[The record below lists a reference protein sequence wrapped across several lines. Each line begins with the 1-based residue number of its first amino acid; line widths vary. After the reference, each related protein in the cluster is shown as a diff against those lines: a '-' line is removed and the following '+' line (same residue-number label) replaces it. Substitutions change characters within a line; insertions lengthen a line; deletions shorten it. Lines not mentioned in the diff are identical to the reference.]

1 MRYVYQVWGRHKRI
15 RPLRESTDKEDL
27 RITASAITNSHRS
40 ASLASHCHCARRM
53 NSGTCG
59 PFSLSFVHSGRVTTS
74 VCALISDA
82 GTASSNAKRDTSACK
97 SIFVLRGVVVSVEK
111 SKRREAREGT
121 YSSTAKRH
129 PMHACGPAQNVSML
143 PHTPG
148 TVPAC
153 ASAFVSLAQRS
164 GLHDDQRRASGM
176 LRRRQRTSIRPRP
189 RHTPPSGG

>member
-1 MRYVYQVWGRHKRI
+1 MRYVGQVGCRHQRI
-15 RPLRESTDKEDL
+15 RPLRESTDKENL
-27 RITASAITNSHRS
+27 RITASAITNSPCS
-40 ASLASHCHCARRM
+40 ASINSYCHSARRM

-74 VCALISDA
+74 VCALISEA
-82 GTASSNAKRDTSACK
+82 GTASSNEKRDTSACR
-97 SIFVLRGVVVSVEK
+97 SIFVLRRRRFSG
-111 SKRREAREGT
+111 RLQQREAREGT

-153 ASAFVSLAQRS
+153 A
-164 GLHDDQRRASGM
+164 
-176 LRRRQRTSIRPRP
+176 
-189 RHTPPSGG
+189 